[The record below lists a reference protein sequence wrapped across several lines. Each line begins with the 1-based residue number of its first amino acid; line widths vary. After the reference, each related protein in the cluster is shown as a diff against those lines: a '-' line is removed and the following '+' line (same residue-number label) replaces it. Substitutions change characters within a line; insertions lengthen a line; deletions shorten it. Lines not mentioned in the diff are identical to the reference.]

1 MDNSKKKIT
10 EVLIFLFFLLFPF
23 GQLFSFSLKVLGTTV
38 RVHPIDAV
46 VLFSAVFVLFNLP
59 KIPAIYKDIK
69 NLLYALG
76 FSLLYSLTFFSPGE
90 MATGVFYLL
99 RIVAYSLFFLLVLG
113 YVGRKRDRKKFVFNL
128 MLSVLF
134 FIMVFGFWQYF
145 VYPDFRP
152 FKVWNWDDHLY
163 RFVGTFL
170 DPGFTSILLVFGF
183 LGSTL
188 KFLEKRKT
196 IWFLFSGLFLVAVAL
211 TFSRAGYI
219 ALFAGAGVL
228 FLVRRGITKVVPL
241 LIAFALILYL
251 IPRPAGEGVN
261 LARTYSIFA
270 RVESYQ
276 QALKLTGKS
285 PIFGVGY
292 NNLCIAKDKFLGQ
305 PVNFDSHSC
314 SGVESSWLLI
324 LATSGFVG
332 FSIFIYLIKRLSQS
346 ISQDIYGQTFMAS
359 GVALLTHSLFVNS
372 LFYPWVMG
380 FMVILLAIS
389 VKEKNSR
396 D

>member
-10 EVLIFLFFLLFPF
+10 EILIFLFFLLFPF
-23 GQLFSFSLKVLGTTV
+23 GQLFSFSLKAFGTTI
-38 RVHPIDAV
+38 RAHPIDAV
-46 VLFSAVFVLFNLP
+46 VLFSAVFVLFALP

-69 NLLYALG
+69 NFLYALG

-90 MATGVFYLL
+90 ITTGVFYLL

-113 YVGRKRDRKKFVFNL
+113 YLDGKKERKKFVFNL

-134 FIMVFGFWQYF
+134 FVMVFGFWQYF

-170 DPGFTSILLVFGF
+170 DPGFTSIILVFGF
-183 LGSTL
+183 LASAL
-188 KFLEKRKT
+188 KFLEKKKAA
-196 IWFLFSGLFLVAVAL
+196 WFLSSGLLLVAIAL

-219 ALFAGAGVL
+219 ALFAGTGVL

-276 QALKLTGKS
+276 QALKLTRRS

-292 NNLCIAKDKFLGQ
+292 NNLCIAKDKFLGE

-324 LATSGFVG
+324 LATSGGVG
-332 FSIFIYLIKRLSQS
+332 LSIFIYLIKRLSQS
-346 ISQDIYGQTFMAS
+346 ISKDIYGQTFMAS

-380 FMVILLAIS
+380 YLGVMLALAL
-389 VKEKNSR
+389 KEKSSP
-396 D
+396 